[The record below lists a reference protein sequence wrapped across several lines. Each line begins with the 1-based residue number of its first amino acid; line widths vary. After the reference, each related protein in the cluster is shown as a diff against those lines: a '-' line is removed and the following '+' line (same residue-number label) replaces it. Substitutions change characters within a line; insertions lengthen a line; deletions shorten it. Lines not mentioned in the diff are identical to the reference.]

1 MPWKGVTVSEQRQR
15 FLEDYQLNYYSVTDL
30 AERFGISRTTAHKWI
45 NRFKKHGQA
54 GFHEHSR
61 RPHSCPWQTEKAIVE
76 ELVKVRRAH
85 PHWGPRKLLDLMQ
98 RRDPVKQFPAVSTA
112 AQILSREGLI
122 KPRRRYRR
130 AHPGCPKSIPQGPND
145 IWAADYKG
153 QFRLKNGNYCFPLT
167 VSDLA
172 SRYVLGCDAHPAIS
186 LQKSFAHFKGLFET
200 YGLPHRIRTDNGVP
214 FASNALARLSQL
226 SVWFTESASTFGIKL
241 GIYPELIEPGK
252 PQQNGVHER
261 MHRTLKQEATI
272 PPASSLRAQQ
282 RKFDRF
288 REQFNQE
295 RPHEALGMKRPG
307 EVYQSSS
314 RTMPK
319 RIEPYDY
326 PGHYLVRRVSR
337 AGTIRVL
344 RKQIFVSNT
353 LHEDYV
359 GLEEV
364 DDGVYDLF
372 YCFYHIGRYELKT
385 NKIHDIVSKVGLSR
399 RQVDDPSR
407 VSTMSLE

>member
-1 MPWKGVTVSEQRQR
+1 MPWRGVTVTEQRQR
-15 FLEDYQLNYYSVTDL
+15 FLEDYKLNYYSVTDL
-30 AERFGISRTTAHKWI
+30 AERFGISRKTAYKWI
-45 NRFKKHGQA
+45 NRFEEYGQK
-54 GFHEHSR
+54 GFRERSR
-61 RPHSCPWQTEKAIVE
+61 RPHSCPWQTDPAIVE
-76 ELVKVRRAH
+76 ELVGLRKAH
-85 PHWGPRKLLDLMQ
+85 PHWGPRKLLDLMS
-98 RRDPVKQFPAVSTA
+98 RRHPRWDLPAVSTA
-112 AQILSREGLI
+112 ARILAKQGLVR
-122 KPRRRYRR
+122 PRRRHRR

-153 QFRLKNGNYCFPLT
+153 QFRLKDGRYCFPLT

-186 LQKSFAHFKGLFET
+186 LDKTKRHFSGLFET
-200 YGLPHRIRTDNGVP
+200 YGLPNRIRTDNGSP

-226 SVWFTESASTFGIKL
+226 SAWFIKL

-272 PPASSLRAQQ
+272 PPGSSLRAQQ

-288 REQFNQE
+288 REEFNQE
-295 RPHEALGMKRPG
+295 RPHEALEMKRPG
-307 EVYQSSS
+307 ELYRPSG

-326 PGHYLVRRVSR
+326 PAHYLVRRVSR
-337 AGTIRVL
+337 AGTIRVFHN
-344 RKQIFVSNT
+344 QIFVSNT

-385 NKIHDIVSKVGLSR
+385 NKIHDMVSRVGVSR
-399 RQVDDPSR
+399 RQVDLASR
-407 VSTMSLE
+407 VSPMS